1 MGKGCSLQEMVLGK
15 LAPYVT
21 AYTKINSKCIED
33 LNVGPEI
40 ENFQKEMGKVVDN
53 LLDFGLLNYFLDLTP
68 KSKTTIKKN

>member
-40 ENFQKEMGKVVDN
+40 ENF
-53 LLDFGLLNYFLDLTP
+53 
-68 KSKTTIKKN
+68 